1 MSSLFLFFI
10 DGLGIGA
17 RNSFN
22 PFHDLDGAE
31 PLAVFQDEEPQ
42 LPFDGKL
49 VRTDACLGV
58 EGRPQSASGQ
68 TTILTGVNVPATLG
82 FHKQGFPNEAM
93 RAIIREHSIFLQ
105 LKRAG
110 ITPNV
115 FANAYTNRFFEN
127 RPRWTSATTTAVEAA
142 GMNFRT
148 IEDVRN
154 GQALY
159 HDFTNKLWRETVED
173 ETELRTPEEAGAI
186 LARLASR
193 HRFTLY
199 EYFITDKIGHAQ
211 DMGAAQQVILKLA
224 AFTRSL
230 LAHSDL
236 ARITV
241 ILTSDHG
248 NLEDLST
255 RNHTLNLV
263 PTIIWGAHRHS
274 LAERIHDLADLTP
287 AIISTLTRKEAT
299 VQ

>member
-1 MSSLFLFFI
+1 MSPLLLFFI
-10 DGLGIGA
+10 DGLGIGK
-17 RNSFN
+17 RESSN
-22 PFHDLDGAE
+22 PFYNLDGAE

-49 VRTDACLGV
+49 VRTDACLDV
-58 EGRPQSASGQ
+58 AGRPQSASGQ

-110 ITPNV
+110 IMPNF
-115 FANAYTNRFFEN
+115 FANAYPNHFFEN

-142 GMNFRT
+142 GMSFLT
-148 IEDVRN
+148 IEDLRN
-154 GQALY
+154 EQALY
-159 HDFTNKLWRETVED
+159 HDFTNKLLRETVED
-173 ETELRTPEEAGAI
+173 EIELRTPEEAGAI

-211 DMGAAQQVILKLA
+211 DKTAAQQVILELA
-224 AFTRSL
+224 AFVRSL

-241 ILTSDHG
+241 MLTSDHG
-248 NLEDLST
+248 NLEDLAT

-274 LAERIHDLADLTP
+274 LATRIHDLADLTP
-287 AIISTLTRKEAT
+287 AIIEALTRKEAT
-299 VQ
+299 VR